1 MTEIVQ
7 RRYVSYA
14 DAHYAG
20 GLVDGAYVMRI
31 FGEVATELSV
41 VTEGDEGLLAG
52 YEAVDFHEPVLA
64 GDLLEVTGRITSV
77 GRRSRRL
84 ELQAY
89 VTSRSD
95 HTERESG
102 AVQLKEKLLVTSA
115 VAVLVVPGEAQ

>member
-1 MTEIVQ
+1 MTEIVH

-20 GLVDGAYVMRI
+20 GLIDGAYVMRI
-31 FGEVATELSV
+31 FGEVATELSI

-84 ELQAY
+84 ELQAH

-102 AVQLKEKLLVTSA
+102 AVQLAEKLLVTSA
-115 VAVLVVPGEAQ
+115 VAVLVVPGAEK